1 MLRLATTRSVR
12 DDVKEV
18 LDYLQDA
25 ELAIFTNEV
34 SFDNSRVSWH
44 THDPGASFIVNRDHA
59 TLDQFCAWVNSAALS
74 AILFDGSLLQIT
86 YDVAN
91 GEVVRHR
98 LAYVPCPFIIDTE
111 LLHEGEAL
119 ADIIEVYSDNHP
131 EQMALRSPVRFDYDP
146 SAAAPGHPPAHMTIN
161 GADCRIACVSPMH
174 VLRFVDFVFRNFYK
188 ALHAAHR
195 DFFSQAS
202 TRHVGERVLP
212 EDEAGNPHIMWAIHT
227 PVV

>member
-1 MLRLATTRSVR
+1 MATTRSVR

-44 THDPGASFIVNRDHA
+44 SRDPNASFIVSRDHA
-59 TLDQFCAWVNSAALS
+59 TLDQFCAWVSSAALS

-86 YDVAN
+86 YDVEN
-91 GEVVRHR
+91 GEIVRHR
-98 LAYVPCPFIIDTE
+98 LAYIPCPFIIDTE
-111 LLHEGEAL
+111 LLHEGVSL
-119 ADIIEVYSDNHP
+119 IDIIDVYSDSQLQ
-131 EQMALRSPVRFDYDP
+131 QMALRSPVRFDYDP
-146 SAAAPGHPPAHMTIN
+146 SAAGPGHPPAHMTIN
-161 GADCRIACVSPMH
+161 AADCRIACVSPMH

-188 ALHAAHR
+188 ALHTAHR
-195 DFFSQAS
+195 DFFSQAL
-202 TRHVGERVLP
+202 TRHVGQRVLSN
-212 EDEAGNPHIMWAIHT
+212 DEAAGLHVMWPIHK